1 MFIRQIIERVTAGD
15 IRIPAFQ
22 RGYVWE
28 PEQAAFLLDSVFKG
42 FPIGTIVLWQTDERL
57 SVEKSLGSFELPA
70 PKKDYPVNYVLD
82 GQQRLT
88 SLFSVF
94 QTVLVP
100 VNNDWIDIYY
110 DIDAEESLQESVF
123 LALNADEVD
132 VTRHF
137 PVKTL
142 FTTVEYRDACD
153 VLGDREKIKKVDS
166 LQAKFKEYDVQTQT
180 FESDDRSAV
189 AIVFERINRAGT
201 ELKVFELL
209 SAWSWSDDFDLVE
222 SFSSLQD
229 EIRDHGYADLCDE
242 QDLQL
247 RICAGVITGETS
259 PAKIIDLKGDEI
271 RKRFPEI
278 RAGILGAVDFLK
290 RELNARHYN
299 LIPFPGAL
307 IPLSCFFATDKP
319 DGVTY
324 TDNQKQQLLR
334 WFWRATFS
342 RRYSSDVNERQ
353 AQDIRELVALRAN
366 PNHGVRMP
374 AADIKVDF
382 ERGNFLSSSASSK
395 ALILML
401 AQHRPHSFLSGAQI
415 DLDRVLKR
423 GSKHEFHH
431 VFPQKFLSDR
441 GLARQQINVL
451 ANICFL
457 TRADNVKIS
466 ANAPSSYV
474 AEMPQD
480 RKDQYLQEALC
491 PVDLDNDDYEKFI
504 DQRVE
509 LLTSEAKILMGV

>member
-1 MFIRQIIERVTAGD
+1 M
-15 IRIPAFQ
+15 
-22 RGYVWE
+22 
-28 PEQAAFLLDSVFKG
+28 
-42 FPIGTIVLWQTDERL
+42 
-57 SVEKSLGSFELPA
+57 EKNLGSFELPQ

-88 SLFSVF
+88 TIFSVF
-94 QTVLVP
+94 QADLKP
-100 VNNDWIDIYY
+100 LNNDWIDIYY
-110 DIDAEESLQESVF
+110 DLEAEESLQESVF
-123 LALNADEVD
+123 IALNADEID
-132 VTRHF
+132 NSRHF

-153 VLGDREKIKKVDS
+153 SLGDKEKITKIDR

-180 FESDDRSAV
+180 FESDDRGAV

-222 SFSSLQD
+222 SFNALQD
-229 EIRDHGYADLCDE
+229 EIRDHGFADLCDE

-259 PAKIIDLKGDEI
+259 PAKIIDPKGDEI

-278 RAGILGAVDFLK
+278 RAGILGAIDFLK
-290 RELNARHYN
+290 REFNVRHFN
-299 LIPFPGAL
+299 LLPFPGAL

-319 DGVTY
+319 EGLNYNDK
-324 TDNQKQQLLR
+324 QKQELLK
-334 WFWRATFS
+334 WFWRTTFS

-353 AQDIRELVALRAN
+353 ATDIRELVSLRNN
-366 PNHGVRMP
+366 PDHAVRLP
-374 AADIKVDF
+374 SPDIKVDF

-395 ALILML
+395 ALILTL

-431 VFPQKFLSDR
+431 VFPQKLLSDA
-441 GLARQQINVL
+441 GLARRQINIL

-457 TRADNVKIS
+457 TRADNIKVS
-466 ANAPSSYV
+466 ASAPSKYLKD
-474 AEMPQD
+474 MPVY
-480 RKDQYLQEALC
+480 RKNQYLSEALC
-491 PVDLDNDDYEKFI
+491 PTDFDNDDYGKFLES
-504 DQRVE
+504 RVT
-509 LLTSEAKILMGV
+509 LLTNKARRLMGL